1 MPHEISRLLKSHEF
15 VQQAISDYHSVL
27 TDTHLDELLK
37 ERERLFDELVRYSSP
52 HRQVTLVQLK
62 FMLAGMADLVA
73 DKRKSKRMLKECLA
87 VAQRLAGEAPIST
100 LSANLPHE
108 LRLLD
113 NLTDRVAV
121 ADRNY
126 RYLYT
131 NKANAA
137 FHSKTPA
144 DILGKTAVMVV
155 GKRRFEEITAP
166 TFEKCFAGQSLT
178 IPVTYLRGKRKVT
191 YSLSCEPVRNDR
203 GNVIGAICIG
213 RDISSSTT
221 RSGIVYPVP
230 T

>member
-1 MPHEISRLLKSHEF
+1 MPHEIIRLLKSHEF
-15 VQQAISDYHSVL
+15 VQQAIADYRSML
-27 TDTHLDELLK
+27 TDAHLDDLLK

-52 HRQVTLVQLK
+52 HPQVTLVQLK
-62 FMLAGMADLVA
+62 FMIAGLAEEVD
-73 DKRKSKRMLKECLA
+73 DKRKSKRMLKDCLSI
-87 VAQRLAGEAPIST
+87 AQRLAGEAPIST
-100 LSANLPHE
+100 LSANLPQE

-155 GKRRFEEITAP
+155 GKRRFEEITQP

-213 RDISSSTT
+213 RDISKSTIKP
-221 RSGIVYPVP
+221 GLVYPVP

>member
-1 MPHEISRLLKSHEF
+1 MPQEISRLLKSHEF
-15 VQQAISDYHSVL
+15 VQQAIADYHSML
-27 TDTHLDELLK
+27 TDAHLDELLK

-52 HRQVTLVQLK
+52 HRGVTLVQLK
-62 FMLAGMADLVA
+62 FMIAGLADLV
-73 DKRKSKRMLKECLA
+73 KEKQKSKRMLKDCLA

-100 LSANLPHE
+100 LSANLPQE
-108 LRLLD
+108 MRLLD

-131 NKANAA
+131 NNANAA
-137 FHSKTPA
+137 FHGQTPA
-144 DILGKTAVMVV
+144 DILGKSAVTVV
-155 GKRRFEEITAP
+155 GKRRFEEITEP

-178 IPVTYLRGKRKVT
+178 IPVTYLRGKRKLT

-203 GNVIGAICIG
+203 GKVIGAICIG
-213 RDISSSTT
+213 RDISKSASKP
-221 RSGIVYPVP
+221 GLVYTVP